1 MQLFLMLF
9 FVGILCLITLTDLYK
24 QIIPNSCILAAILV
38 RLLYYFVFET
48 FQWETLF
55 ALIGNGLSMSLP
67 MLILVMIM
75 EKILKKEVM
84 GGGDIKLLTCISVY
98 LGFEQGLN
106 LSILAIAIG
115 AVISILTIAFLLCQ
129 KKEFQFSHLYIH
141 FSLPIVLA
149 TLFINFHGGFIVWQI
164 F

>member
-1 MQLFLMLF
+1 MLQTVSLYTVLVIALLFDFRKCRIPNWLVVAGYMMGGLSAYLGDSQWYFYIFDSFLLLLILYPLFL
-9 FVGILCLITLTDLYK
+9 VG
-24 QIIPNSCILAAILV
+24 
-38 RLLYYFVFET
+38 
-48 FQWETLF
+48 
-55 ALIGNGLSMSLP
+55 AL
-67 MLILVMIM
+67 
-75 EKILKKEVM
+75 

-115 AVISILTIAFLLCQ
+115 AVISILKIIFLLCQ

>member
-1 MQLFLMLF
+1 MLQTVSLYAVLVIALIFDFKKCRIPNWLVVAGYMMGGLSAYLGDSQWYFYIFDSFLLLLILYPLFL
-9 FVGILCLITLTDLYK
+9 VG
-24 QIIPNSCILAAILV
+24 
-38 RLLYYFVFET
+38 
-48 FQWETLF
+48 
-55 ALIGNGLSMSLP
+55 AL
-67 MLILVMIM
+67 
-75 EKILKKEVM
+75 

-115 AVISILTIAFLLCQ
+115 AVISILKIAFLLYQ

-141 FSLPIVLA
+141 FSLPIALA

>member
-84 GGGDIKLLTCISVY
+84 GGGDIKLIFVTGMY
-98 LGFEQGLN
+98 LGWRRNMLMLLFACMIGLVF
-106 LSILAIAIG
+106 SYVQAQKEGKRVPIPFGPSIAIG
-115 AVISILTIAFLLCQ
+115 SVISMLFGNQIITWY
-129 KKEFQFSHLYIH
+129 FSS
-141 FSLPIVLA
+141 F
-149 TLFINFHGGFIVWQI
+149 NN
-164 F
+164 